1 MALDGCQPLERFMK
15 KEFEGHGAGS
25 AQKSWAFCPSS
36 RMDGRRQ
43 QGAPTPPVSG
53 GYVGYSVSGYVNGYN
68 PTLPAY
74 PPTRAQ
80 MQAAAR
86 NGPAPPPGKTGLRS
100 ESRPRCGTDP
110 RREEIRISRDRD
122 HRIT

>member
-43 QGAPTPPVSG
+43 QGAPTPLVSG
-53 GYVGYSVSGYVNGYN
+53 GHVGYSVSGYVNGYN

-86 NGPAPPPGKTGLRS
+86 NGGEPAPPPGQNWAAQRKPTAV
-100 ESRPRCGTDP
+100 
-110 RREEIRISRDRD
+110 
-122 HRIT
+122 